1 MKFRDVDIDLDNL
14 NVREL
19 KDFIR
24 QGIDYINE
32 LYKYNESENISFKK
46 PQQHFFDEIQSKTT
60 RGRFGNKLGY
70 GLNMLKSDLLDKAED
85 IRRFMKL
92 SRDYDTERVNK
103 AYDSFQQRYGNISR
117 EDYGKM
123 INTFAGLGKDILEK
137 FGSSNVV
144 ALITKYS
151 DVSSTKIIN
160 IITNAIN
167 NPSNSTQG
175 DLLYEVKE
183 NMKKYVNAVNR
194 FKKK

>member
-1 MKFRDVDIDLDNL
+1 MKFRDVDIDLEDL

-32 LYKYNESENISFKK
+32 LYKYNEAENISFKK

-70 GLNMLKSDLLDKAED
+70 ELNMLKSDLLDKAED

-92 SRDYDTERVNK
+92 SRDYDSERVNN
-103 AYDSFQQRYGNISR
+103 AYDTFQQRYGNISR

>member
-1 MKFRDVDIDLDNL
+1 
-14 NVREL
+14 
-19 KDFIR
+19 
-24 QGIDYINE
+24 
-32 LYKYNESENISFKK
+32 
-46 PQQHFFDEIQSKTT
+46 
-60 RGRFGNKLGY
+60 
-70 GLNMLKSDLLDKAED
+70 
-85 IRRFMKL
+85 
-92 SRDYDTERVNK
+92 
-103 AYDSFQQRYGNISR
+103 
-117 EDYGKM
+117 M

-144 ALITKYS
+144 ALITKYT

>member
-1 MKFRDVDIDLDNL
+1 MKFRDVDIDLEDL

-32 LYKYNESENISFKK
+32 LYKYNEAENINFKK

-60 RGRFGNKLGY
+60 HGRFGNKLGY

-103 AYDSFQQRYGNISR
+103 AYDTFQQRYGNISR

>member
-1 MKFRDVDIDLDNL
+1 MKSTDVDTDLDDL
-14 NVREL
+14 NSRES
-19 KDFIR
+19 KAFIR

-60 RGRFGNKLGY
+60 RGSFGNKLGY
-70 GLNMLKSDLLDKAED
+70 GLNMLKADLLDKAED

-103 AYDSFQQRYGNISR
+103 AYDTFQQRYGNISR

>member
-1 MKFRDVDIDLDNL
+1 MKFTDVDIDLDNL

-32 LYKYNESENISFKK
+32 LYKYNEAENISFKK

-60 RGRFGNKLGY
+60 SGRFGNKLGY
-70 GLNMLKSDLLDKAED
+70 GLNMLKADLLDKAED

-103 AYDSFQQRYGNISR
+103 AYEAFQQRYGNVSR
-117 EDYGKM
+117 ETYGKI

-137 FGSSNVV
+137 FGSNNVV

>member
-1 MKFRDVDIDLDNL
+1 
-14 NVREL
+14 
-19 KDFIR
+19 
-24 QGIDYINE
+24 
-32 LYKYNESENISFKK
+32 
-46 PQQHFFDEIQSKTT
+46 
-60 RGRFGNKLGY
+60 
-70 GLNMLKSDLLDKAED
+70 MLKSDLLDKAED

-103 AYDSFQQRYGNISR
+103 AYEAFQQRYGNISR

-123 INTFAGLGKDILEK
+123 INTFAGLVKDILEK

>member
-1 MKFRDVDIDLDNL
+1 MKFTDVDIDLDDL

-32 LYKYNESENISFKK
+32 LYKYNESENINFKK

-70 GLNMLKSDLLDKAED
+70 GLNMLKDDLLDKGED

-103 AYDSFQQRYGNISR
+103 AYDTFQQRYGNISR

>member
-1 MKFRDVDIDLDNL
+1 MKFTDVDIDLEDL

-46 PQQHFFDEIQSKTT
+46 PQPHFFDEIQSKTA